1 MTTPNGCQRNSV
13 LVAIGGAEDKSSEAA
28 ILKRVLS
35 LTPESHQSVGVITTA
50 SGVPDEIFD
59 TYHQVFTRLNADQVY
74 KLDIRERKT
83 ADSAEIVAT
92 IRRCGVIFFTGGDQM
107 RLTTIL
113 GASEALGAIREQ
125 WQAGAVVAGT
135 SAGAACMSSTMIYG
149 GPAVDSLRKGTVHMS
164 AGLGF
169 AQGMIFD
176 SHFLERGRFTRL
188 MEVGATNPEYVGV
201 GLGEDAAVIVHGGTL
216 LEAIGPGH
224 VVIVDSSRIAG
235 SNVADIVNG
244 EAVAVENLI
253 MHALINGYGYSVDE
267 RRSVHPTEMDR
278 EIQKLKSEGRRESSR
293 TQSAS
298 GA

>member
-1 MTTPNGCQRNSV
+1 MTTLNGFQQNSV
-13 LVAIGGAEDKSSEAA
+13 LVAIGGAEDKASDAA

-35 LTPESHQSVGVITTA
+35 LAPEEHKSVGVITTA
-50 SGVPDEIFD
+50 SGMPDQVFD
-59 TYHQVFTRLNADQVY
+59 AYYQVFTRLGADQVC
-74 KLDIRERKT
+74 KIDIRERRA
-83 ADSAEIVAT
+83 ADSAEIVTT

-107 RLTTIL
+107 RLTTTL
-113 GASEALGAIREQ
+113 GASRALGAIREQ

-149 GPAVDSLRKGTVHMS
+149 GPAVDSLRKGTVNMS

-201 GLGEDAAVIVHGGTL
+201 GLGEDAGVIVRGGTL
-216 LEAIGPGH
+216 LEAVGSGH
-224 VVIVDSSRIAG
+224 VVIMDSSRMAG

-253 MHALINGYGYSVDE
+253 MHALINGYGYSVSE
-267 RRSVHPTEMDR
+267 RRTIHPAEMAQ
-278 EIQKLKSEGRRESSR
+278 EIRKLKVEGRCENSR

-298 GA
+298 RA